1 MAISG
6 TNSTTLDDLFVNI
19 VAQAR
24 FTAEEQSLM
33 LGLVTQYN
41 IAGQAGKSV
50 QIPKYPAITATAL
63 DEGTAPSDTDVSTSS
78 VTVTC
83 AEVGNSVLLTDLAAM
98 GAGNPA
104 DELGTVLGNAIATK
118 IDKDLIALFSGFSGS
133 VGTVGSAI
141 SVTDLFKAAATL
153 RAAKVTGNLAAV
165 VHPYQ
170 AYELKKGLTNTFAN
184 PNGGDL
190 QNEAMRNGFVG
201 SIAGIDIYESS
212 NIAVAADL
220 GANGIVGGTGDDA
233 DTANQAVAGIFA
245 PEALA
250 IAMKT
255 EFNLETQRNATRRGT
270 ELVATAIYGVAE
282 LDDTFGVK
290 CITDG
295 FMS

>member
-41 IAGQAGKSV
+41 IAGQAGKTV
-50 QIPKYPAITATAL
+50 QIPKYPAITAAAL
-63 DEGTAPSDTDVSTSS
+63 DEGTAPADTDVSTSS

-118 IDKDLIALFSGFSGS
+118 IDSDLIALFSGFSGAL
-133 VGTVGSAI
+133 GSAGSEI
-141 SVTDLFKAAATL
+141 TVADLFKAAATL
-153 RAAKVTGNLAAV
+153 RANKVTGSMAAV
-165 VHPYQ
+165 VHPFQ
-170 AYELKKGLTNTFAN
+170 AYQLKAGLTNTFAN

-190 QNEAMRNGFVG
+190 QNEAMRNGYVG
-201 SIAGIDIYESS
+201 SIAGIDVYESANVAVDGS
-212 NIAVAADL
+212 DDAVAA
-220 GANGIVGGTGDDA
+220 V
-233 DTANQAVAGIFA
+233 FA

-250 IAMKT
+250 IALKS

-270 ELVATAIYGVAE
+270 ELVATAVYGVAE
-282 LDDTFGVK
+282 LDDSYGVK
-290 CITDG
+290 ITADAAL
-295 FMS
+295 

>member
-41 IAGQAGKSV
+41 IAGQAGKTV
-50 QIPKYPAITATAL
+50 QIPKYPAITAAAL
-63 DEGTAPSDTDVSTSS
+63 EEGTAPSDTDVSTSS

-118 IDKDLIALFSGFSGS
+118 IDSDLIALFSGFSNALGAA
-133 VGTVGSAI
+133 GAEITVA
-141 SVTDLFKAAATL
+141 DLFKAAATL
-153 RAAKVTGNLAAV
+153 RANKVTGSMAAV

-170 AYELKKGLTNTFAN
+170 AYQLKAGLTNTFAN

-190 QNEAMRNGFVG
+190 QNEAMRNGYVG
-201 SIAGIDIYESS
+201 SIAGIDVYES
-212 NIAVAADL
+212 
-220 GANGIVGGTGDDA
+220 ANVSIDGSDD
-233 DTANQAVAGIFA
+233 AVAGVFA

-250 IAMKT
+250 IALKS

-270 ELVATAIYGVAE
+270 EMVATAIYGVAE
-282 LDDTFGVK
+282 LDDSYGVK
-290 CITDG
+290 ITADAAL
-295 FMS
+295 

>member
-33 LGLVTQYN
+33 LGLVSQYN
-41 IAGQAGKSV
+41 IAGQAGKTV
-50 QIPKYPAITATAL
+50 QIPKYPAITAAAL
-63 DEGTAPSDTDVSTSS
+63 DEGTAPTDTDVSTSS

-83 AEVGNSVLLTDLAAM
+83 SEVGNSVLLTDLAAM

-118 IDKDLIALFSGFSGS
+118 IDSDLIALFSGFTGAL
-133 VGTVGSAI
+133 GAAGAEITVA
-141 SVTDLFKAAATL
+141 DLFKAAATL
-153 RAAKVTGNLAAV
+153 RANKVTGSMAAV
-165 VHPYQ
+165 VHPFQ
-170 AYELKKGLTNTFAN
+170 AYQLKAGLTNTFAN

-190 QNEAMRNGFVG
+190 QNEAMRNGYVG
-201 SIAGIDIYESS
+201 SIAGIDVYESA
-212 NIAVAADL
+212 NVAIDGEADAVAA
-220 GANGIVGGTGDDA
+220 V
-233 DTANQAVAGIFA
+233 FA

-250 IAMKT
+250 IALKS

-270 ELVATAIYGVAE
+270 ELVATAVYGVAQ
-282 LDDTFGVK
+282 LDDSYGVK
-290 CITDG
+290 ITADAAL
-295 FMS
+295 

>member
-41 IAGQAGKSV
+41 IAGQAGKTV
-50 QIPKYPAITATAL
+50 QIPKYPAITAAAL
-63 DEGTAPSDTDVSTSS
+63 DEGTAPADTDVSTSS

-83 AEVGNSVLLTDLAAM
+83 SEVGNSVLLTDLAAM

-118 IDKDLIALFSGFSGS
+118 IDSDLIALFSGFSGALGAAGS
-133 VGTVGSAI
+133 EITVA
-141 SVTDLFKAAATL
+141 DLFKAAATL
-153 RAAKVTGNLAAV
+153 RANKVTGSMAAV
-165 VHPYQ
+165 VHPFQ
-170 AYELKKGLTNTFAN
+170 AYALKAGLTNTFAN

-190 QNEAMRNGFVG
+190 QNEAMRNGYVG
-201 SIAGIDIYESS
+201 SIAGIDVYESA
-212 NIAVAADL
+212 NVAVDGNDDAVAA
-220 GANGIVGGTGDDA
+220 V
-233 DTANQAVAGIFA
+233 FA

-250 IAMKT
+250 IALKS

-270 ELVATAIYGVAE
+270 ELVATAVYGVAE
-282 LDDTFGVK
+282 LDDSYGVK
-290 CITDG
+290 ITADAAL
-295 FMS
+295 